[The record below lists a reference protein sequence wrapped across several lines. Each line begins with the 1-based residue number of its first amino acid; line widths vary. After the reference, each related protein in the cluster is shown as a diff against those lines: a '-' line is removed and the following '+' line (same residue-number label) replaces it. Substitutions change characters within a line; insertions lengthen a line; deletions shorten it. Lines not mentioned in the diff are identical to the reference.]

1 MPEHDSRLER
11 HAQSAATRR
20 VAQRAHV
27 DAEFRSQRLKG
38 PQPSGVFPG
47 PPGPER
53 EALERSQAAF
63 AAELGVSPDTYRVW
77 DSGRRPAPARILNRA
92 RSRASSETPERRTR
106 VVGDRKSPVP
116 SGVAES
122 ADVHT
127 DQDGENTKGKGFL
140 VVPIR
145 NECATLAE
153 GLRRHGT
160 TTVPSAHGT

>member
-1 MPEHDSRLER
+1 MIFGTNR
-11 HAQSAATRR
+11 
-20 VAQRAHV
+20 
-27 DAEFRSQRLKG
+27 
-38 PQPSGVFPG
+38 PSIVRPPKCPGVG
-47 PPGPER
+47 E
-53 EALERSQAAF
+53 
-63 AAELGVSPDTYRVW
+63 
-77 DSGRRPAPARILNRA
+77 
-92 RSRASSETPERRTR
+92 SRASSETPERRTR

-145 NECATLAE
+145 NECARSVEDPSRSRPASRVPHSIGFRRDAQLGSERRLRALQRFPTLAE